1 MGSAVRPYLVAMV
14 GSAMGVKGGRVRAA
28 MEAMVAE
35 VVAGAAGAWAAAA
48 AVAVAGR

>member
-1 MGSAVRPYLVAMV
+1 M
-14 GSAMGVKGGRVRAA
+14 AMGVTEGRARAV

-35 VVAGAAGAWAAAA
+35 VEAGVAGAWAAAA